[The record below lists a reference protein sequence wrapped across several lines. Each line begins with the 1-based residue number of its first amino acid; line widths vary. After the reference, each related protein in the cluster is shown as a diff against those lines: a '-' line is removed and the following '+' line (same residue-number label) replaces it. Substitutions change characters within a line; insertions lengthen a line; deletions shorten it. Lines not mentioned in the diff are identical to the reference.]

1 MPLKTLLEYQL
12 SSGGSVNIPIETIR
26 QYVLDEVQSTESHK
40 AICRVF
46 EIMTGLRTDSTDE
59 QDIKRITR

>member
-1 MPLKTLLEYQL
+1 MAKQKQKPETFTYDEQEYI
-12 SSGGSVNIPIETIR
+12 VE
-26 QYVLDEVQSTESHK
+26 EMQSTESHK
-40 AICRVF
+40 SICRVF

>member
-1 MPLKTLLEYQL
+1 MSLKTLLDYQL

-26 QYVLDEVQSTESHK
+26 EYVLDEVQSTESHK

-59 QDIKRITR
+59 QEIKRITK

>member
-1 MPLKTLLEYQL
+1 MSLKTLLDYQL

-26 QYVLDEVQSTESHK
+26 EYVIEEMQSTESHK
-40 AICRVF
+40 SICRVF

>member
-1 MPLKTLLEYQL
+1 MSLKTLLDYQL
-12 SSGGSVNIPIETIR
+12 SSGGSVSIPIETIR
-26 QYVLDEVQSTESHK
+26 EYIVEEMQSTESHK
-40 AICRVF
+40 SNCRVF

>member
-1 MPLKTLLEYQL
+1 MSLKTLLDYQL
-12 SSGGSVNIPIETIR
+12 SSGGSVSIPIETIR
-26 QYVLDEVQSTESHK
+26 EYIVEEMQSTESHK
-40 AICRVF
+40 SICRVF

>member
-1 MPLKTLLEYQL
+1 MSLKTLLDYQL

-26 QYVLDEVQSTESHK
+26 QYIVEEIQSTESHK

-59 QDIKRITR
+59 NEIKRITR

>member
-1 MPLKTLLEYQL
+1 MSLKTLLDYQL

-26 QYVLDEVQSTESHK
+26 EYVVEEMKSTESHK

-59 QDIKRITR
+59 QDIKRITT

>member
-1 MPLKTLLEYQL
+1 MSLKTLLEYQL

-26 QYVLDEVQSTESHK
+26 EYVLDEVQSTESHK
-40 AICRVF
+40 SICRVC

-59 QDIKRITR
+59 QDIKRITK

>member
-1 MPLKTLLEYQL
+1 MSLKTLLDYQL
-12 SSGGSVNIPIETIR
+12 SSGGSVNIPIVTIR
-26 QYVLDEVQSTESHK
+26 EYVVEEMQSTESHK

-59 QDIKRITR
+59 QDIKRVTA

>member
-1 MPLKTLLEYQL
+1 MSLTTLLEYQL

-26 QYVLDEVQSTESHK
+26 EYVLDEGQSTESHK
-40 AICRVF
+40 AISRVF

>member
-1 MPLKTLLEYQL
+1 MSLKTLLDYQL

-26 QYVLDEVQSTESHK
+26 EYVIEEMQSTESHK

-59 QDIKRITR
+59 QDIKRVTA

>member
-1 MPLKTLLEYQL
+1 MSLKTLLEYQL

-26 QYVLDEVQSTESHK
+26 EYVLDEVQSTESHK
-40 AICRVF
+40 SICRVF

-59 QDIKRITR
+59 KDIKRITK

>member
-1 MPLKTLLEYQL
+1 MSLKTLLEYQL

-26 QYVLDEVQSTESHK
+26 EYVVEEMQSTESHK
-40 AICRVF
+40 SICRVF

-59 QDIKRITR
+59 QDIKRITK

>member
-1 MPLKTLLEYQL
+1 MSLKTLLEYQL

>member
-1 MPLKTLLEYQL
+1 MSLKTLLDYQL
-12 SSGGSVNIPIETIR
+12 SSGGSVSIPIETIR
-26 QYVLDEVQSTESHK
+26 EYIVEEMQSTESHK

-59 QDIKRITR
+59 QDIKRITA

>member
-1 MPLKTLLEYQL
+1 MSLKTLLDYQL

-26 QYVLDEVQSTESHK
+26 EYVLDEMRSTKSHK

-59 QDIKRITR
+59 QEIKRITK

>member
-1 MPLKTLLEYQL
+1 MSLKTLLDYQL

-26 QYVLDEVQSTESHK
+26 EYVIEEMQSTESHK

>member
-1 MPLKTLLEYQL
+1 MSLKTLLDYQL

-26 QYVLDEVQSTESHK
+26 EYIVEEMQSPESHK

-59 QDIKRITR
+59 QDIKRITT

>member
-1 MPLKTLLEYQL
+1 MSLKTLLDYQL

-26 QYVLDEVQSTESHK
+26 EYIVEEMQSTESHK
-40 AICRVF
+40 FICRVF
-46 EIMTGLRTDSTDE
+46 EIMTGLTTDSTDE

>member
-1 MPLKTLLEYQL
+1 MSLKTLLEYQL

-26 QYVLDEVQSTESHK
+26 EYVLDEVQSTESHK